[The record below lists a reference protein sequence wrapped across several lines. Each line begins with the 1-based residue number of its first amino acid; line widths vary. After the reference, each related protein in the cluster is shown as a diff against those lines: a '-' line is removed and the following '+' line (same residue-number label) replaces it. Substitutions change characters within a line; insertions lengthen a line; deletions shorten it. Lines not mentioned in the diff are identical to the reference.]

1 MYVATDRR
9 SYSIPY
15 LVPRC
20 LRLARDFLIL
30 PDRLHRWTIAV
41 VIGVIGI
48 LITCFVRYAYV
59 EKHHLTNSFFHN
71 RLQFS
76 FVDGGFPET
85 FGYGLE
91 LAACALFAMFA
102 WTHSK
107 RQWYA
112 CAAILLLTFLDDA
125 FGLHEAIGAMLTAG
139 FGLSPVA
146 GEVIGF
152 ASLGLISAALWL
164 AGARLIQGED
174 DWLPYLVF
182 TAYFGILVFFG
193 AGVDAVHGTLAKN
206 ASQTLLTLIEDG
218 GELATT
224 ALIALSA
231 FGMWLRQKR
240 AMIAS
245 GLAMPPVAESLEV
258 QRS

>member
-1 MYVATDRR
+1 MYVATGYRA
-9 SYSIPY
+9 YSIHY

-20 LRLARDFLIL
+20 LRLSRNFLIV
-30 PDRLHRWTIAV
+30 PDRLHRWTVTIAV
-41 VIGVIGI
+41 GVIGI

-59 EKHHLTNSFFHN
+59 EKHQLTNSFFHG

-102 WTHSK
+102 WTHRK
-107 RQWYA
+107 RHWYA

-125 FGLHEAIGAMLTAG
+125 FGLHETIGAMLTTG

-152 ASLGLISAALWL
+152 ALMGLLSAALWL
-164 AGARLIQGED
+164 AGARLIRGEE

-182 TAYFGILVFFG
+182 TAYLGILVFFG
-193 AGVDAVHGTLAKN
+193 VGVDVVHGTVAKN
-206 ASQTLLTLIEDG
+206 ASETLLTLIEDG
-218 GELATT
+218 GELTTT
-224 ALIALSA
+224 ALISLSA
-231 FGMWLRQKR
+231 FGMYLQAKR
-240 AMIAS
+240 AVAAS
-245 GLAMPPVAESLEV
+245 GLPMNPVSPNP
-258 QRS
+258 

>member
-1 MYVATDRR
+1 MYVATGYRA
-9 SYSIPY
+9 YSIPY
-15 LVPRC
+15 LAPRC
-20 LRLARDFLIL
+20 MRLARNFLIL
-30 PDRLHRWTIAV
+30 PDRLHRWTVAV

-59 EKHHLTNSFFHN
+59 EKHNLTNSFFYD

-91 LAACALFAMFA
+91 LAACVLFAMFA
-102 WTHSK
+102 WTRRK
-107 RQWYA
+107 RHWYA
-112 CAAILLLTFLDDA
+112 CAAILLLTFVDDA
-125 FGLHEAIGAMLTAG
+125 FGLHETIGAMLTAE

-152 ASLGLISAALWL
+152 ASLGLLSAALWL
-164 AGARLIQGED
+164 AGARLIRDED

-182 TAYFGILVFFG
+182 TAYLGILVFFG
-193 AGVDAVHGTLAKN
+193 VGVDVVHGTVAKN

-224 ALIALSA
+224 ALISLSA
-231 FGMWLRQKR
+231 FGMWLQPKR
-240 AMIAS
+240 AMMAS
-245 GLAMPPVAESLEV
+245 NLPISSALPNP
-258 QRS
+258 

>member
-1 MYVATDRR
+1 MYVATGHRV
-9 SYSIPY
+9 YSVPY
-15 LVPRC
+15 LIPRC
-20 LRLARDFLIL
+20 FRLARDFLL
-30 PDRLHRWTIAV
+30 PPDRLHRSAV
-41 VIGVIGI
+41 AFVAGMIVI
-48 LITCFVRYAYV
+48 LIACFVRYAYV
-59 EKHHLTNSFFHN
+59 EKHHLTNSFFYD

-102 WTHSK
+102 WTRRK
-107 RQWYA
+107 RHWYA

-125 FGLHEAIGAMLTAG
+125 FGVHEAIGVILTAAI
-139 FGLSPVA
+139 GLSPVA

-152 ASLGLISAALWL
+152 ASLGLLSAVFWL
-164 AGARLIQGED
+164 AGARVIHDEQ

-182 TAYFGILVFFG
+182 TAYLGILVFFG
-193 AGVDAVHGTLAKN
+193 VGVDVVHGTVAKD

-224 ALIALSA
+224 ALIGLSA
-231 FGMWLRQKR
+231 FGMWRQGKR
-240 AMIAS
+240 TVTARD
-245 GLAMPPVAESLEV
+245 LNPVLPSP
-258 QRS
+258 RTPGR